1 MTTAAAF
8 FSRFRQPPN
17 LRSSSSSFLHVV
29 IQDCGRY
36 PTIYRASQTI
46 WLGAHIRARMHL
58 QRILQGVRSSTPCIS
73 REIACSLAAAL
84 ESCHLP
90 LGKFVGLMREARLV
104 RGSISQLTNSQFS
117 VSVAQLDSPLSVK
130 TPKATARLDLIELIS
145 LLPDSV
151 LATVLEL
158 EKNELRDHLIEQ
170 ISAALSGI
178 PPFDLEV
185 RANSR
190 EQRASARPEMC
201 K

>member
-1 MTTAAAF
+1 
-8 FSRFRQPPN
+8 
-17 LRSSSSSFLHVV
+17 
-29 IQDCGRY
+29 
-36 PTIYRASQTI
+36 
-46 WLGAHIRARMHL
+46 
-58 QRILQGVRSSTPCIS
+58 
-73 REIACSLAAAL
+73 
-84 ESCHLP
+84 
-90 LGKFVGLMREARLV
+90 MREARLV